1 MSATTPKVMDARAGV
16 ASARAGAR
24 PAVSLRRG
32 CRLRRGRRRHEQ
44 ILLVP
49 DEIVLAV
56 DRQLVV
62 LAHEDRRHRARFLAV
77 PAEDAPR
84 LVDLVDLRVS
94 RPGLDV
100 AVVLGGLQV
109 DGVGRAGDRADP
121 ARDAL
126 FQAVLVPHAYLLAAL
141 LG

>member
-16 ASARAGAR
+16 GSARAGAR
-24 PAVSLRRG
+24 PAASLRCG

-77 PAEDAPR
+77 AAENTAG
-84 LVDLVDLRVS
+84 LVDLVDLRVA
-94 RPGLDV
+94 RPGLHG
-100 AVVLGGLQV
+100 AIVLLSLEV
-109 DGVGRAGDRADP
+109 
-121 ARDAL
+121 
-126 FQAVLVPHAYLLAAL
+126 
-141 LG
+141 